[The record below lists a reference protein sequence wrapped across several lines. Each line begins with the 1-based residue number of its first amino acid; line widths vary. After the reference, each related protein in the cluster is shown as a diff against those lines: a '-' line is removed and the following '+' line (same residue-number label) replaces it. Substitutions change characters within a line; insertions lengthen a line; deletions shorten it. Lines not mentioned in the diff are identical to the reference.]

1 MLKIGML
8 TSGGD
13 CQALN
18 AAMRG
23 MAKTLY
29 NLKGNDIMIYGIY
42 EGYRGLIYGHYKLM
56 QPVDFSGIL
65 TQGGT
70 ILKTSRTPY
79 KYISEP
85 TAEGFDKTEAM
96 VGTYRKLGLDC
107 LVVLGGNGSHKT
119 ANLLSQK
126 GLNVITLP
134 KTIDNDLCGTDVS
147 FGFWSAVDIAT
158 NTLDNI
164 HSTAASHSRVFIVEI
179 MGHKTGYIALYS
191 GIAGGA
197 DIILIP
203 EIDYDVK
210 KIIETIHAREQ
221 AGKGFTIIA
230 VAEGAVSTAERELGK
245 KELKKRTESASA
257 AVRLKNAILKYGNYE
272 IREVIPGHM
281 QRGGSPDAYDRV
293 LASRIGAYGARLI
306 SEGKYGYM
314 VALKDGKL
322 TKVPLSDIAGKT
334 KKVPKDSEIIRE
346 ARALSISFGD

>member
-29 NLKGNDIMIYGIY
+29 NMFGDEVKIYGIF
-42 EGYRGLIYGHYKLM
+42 EGYRGLVYGDYKLM
-56 QPVDFSGIL
+56 QPSDFSGIL
-65 TQGGT
+65 TRGGT
-70 ILKTSRTPY
+70 ILKTSRMPF
-79 KYISEP
+79 KNIDEP
-85 TAEGFDKTEAM
+85 TEDGLNKVESM
-96 VGTYRKLGLDC
+96 ISTYKKMELDC

-134 KTIDNDLCGTDVS
+134 KTIDNDLCETDVS

-158 NTLDNI
+158 KTIDNI
-164 HSTAASHSRVFIVEI
+164 HSTAASHSRVFIIEI

-210 KIIETIHAREQ
+210 KVVKTIKARE
-221 AGKGFTIIA
+221 AEGKGFTIIA
-230 VAEGAVSTAERELGK
+230 IAEGAVSVDERALGK
-245 KELKKRTESASA
+245 KELKALKAEKSA
-257 AVRLKNAILKYGNYE
+257 ALRLKEVLLKCGNYE

-281 QRGGSPDAYDRV
+281 QRGGKPGAYDRV
-293 LASRIGAYGARLI
+293 LASRIGAYGAKLI
-306 SEGKYGYM
+306 SEKQYGYM
-314 VALKDGKL
+314 VAMNNGRL
-322 TKVPLSDIAGKT
+322 TRVPLEAVAGRFKT
-334 KKVPKDSEIIRE
+334 VPLDSELIRD
-346 ARALSISFGD
+346 AKALSISFGD